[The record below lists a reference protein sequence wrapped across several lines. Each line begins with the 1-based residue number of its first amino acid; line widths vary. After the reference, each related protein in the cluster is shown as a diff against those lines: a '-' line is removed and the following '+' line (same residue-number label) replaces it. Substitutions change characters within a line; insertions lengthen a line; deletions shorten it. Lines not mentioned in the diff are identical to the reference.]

1 MSSAPALPRSTP
13 EKHALEQWIAETPA
27 TATVKGMY
35 PAALLRSL
43 DGLPVQNLGSSRY
56 VPFKDYPLRDY
67 MGLLME
73 GARLLHPDKS
83 PREGLR
89 HLGKDVYPTLAK
101 STVGRV
107 IFSIA
112 GKNWLPAL
120 KLAPRAY
127 GISLSPAKVTLC
139 DVRDNSARLELR
151 DVWNFGD
158 TYQVG
163 VFEGAMQTF
172 GVEGSVRAR
181 RLKRR
186 CDVDLLMEW

>member
-1 MSSAPALPRSTP
+1 MSLEPALPPSSP
-13 EKHALEQWIAETPA
+13 ERQALEQWIAETPES
-27 TATVKGMY
+27 ATVKGMY
-35 PAALLRSL
+35 PADLLKSL
-43 DGLPVQNLGSSRY
+43 DRKRLQRPTDKRFIA
-56 VPFKDYPLRDY
+56 FKDYPLREY
-67 MGLLME
+67 MGLLIQ
-73 GARLLHPDKS
+73 GAELLYPKLS

-89 HLGKDVYPTLAK
+89 HLGLDVYPTLAN

-112 GKNWLPAL
+112 GKNWVHAL

-127 GISLSPAKVTLC
+127 GISLSPAQVTLS
-139 DVRDNSARLELR
+139 DLRENSARLELR

-158 TYQVG
+158 SYQVG
-163 VFEGAMQTF
+163 VFEGAMSTF
-172 GVEGSVRAR
+172 GVDGCVRAR